1 MNIKKIGL
9 TALAGA
15 LVSVSAN
22 AAELSVTGGASI
34 GFSGEEKTAK
44 GNGWTMN
51 DGITFAASAEMD
63 NGWTV
68 STSML
73 IDSSDGG
80 ANDIIDNR
88 SLAINMG
95 DSGTLTFY
103 GDGGSSSIALMD
115 DTTPTAGEE
124 SWDDVSGAT
133 AHGYAVASGNS
144 DWFHYSNSTL
154 MDNVSIGIDYV
165 PSDGATDIESS
176 SSVTLKYTGID
187 GLTVGAGMGEDNG
200 EGAGDSK
207 DVTALNVTYAM
218 DAVTIG
224 WSSYEN
230 DTNNSGNSTAGAT
243 FTGDNTVT
251 AMGISY
257 AVSDD
262 LSVSLNTSE
271 TELQGMETQEAMG
284 VSASMVVGSMTISA
298 NHNSVEN
305 VGGTAAKDRTGY
317 ALGLSF
323 AF

>member
-34 GFSGEEKTAK
+34 GFSGEEQTNK

-63 NGWTV
+63 NGWVV

-73 IDSSDGG
+73 IDSSDATTG
-80 ANDIIDNR
+80 AGIDNR
-88 SLAINMG
+88 SLTIDMG
-95 DSGTLTFY
+95 DAGTLTFY
-103 GDGGSSSIALMD
+103 GDGGSSNISLMD

-124 SWDDVSGAT
+124 AWDDVSGAT
-133 AHGYAVASGNS
+133 AHAYGPTGYDTFFYQNS
-144 DWFHYSNSTL
+144 NIIDGVT
-154 MDNVSIGIDYV
+154 IGLDYI
-165 PSDGATDIESS
+165 PSDGQTQIESS
-176 SSVTLKYTGID
+176 TAVTIKYTGIE

-200 EGAGDSK
+200 EGPADSD
-207 DVTALNVTYAM
+207 DVTAFNVTYAM
-218 DAVTIG
+218 DAFTVG
-224 WSSYEN
+224 YSSYEVDSN
-230 DTNNSGNSTAGAT
+230 AANSDTTL
-243 FTGDNTVT
+243 T
-251 AMGISY
+251 AMGLSY

-262 LSVSLNTSE
+262 LSVSINSSE
-271 TELQGMETQEAMG
+271 TEIEGSTDQEALG
-284 VSASMVVGSMTISA
+284 ISASLTMGSMTLSA

-305 VGGTAAKDRTGY
+305 VGGTSGKDRSGY

>member
-34 GFSGEEKTAK
+34 GFSGEEKTNK

-51 DGITFAASAEMD
+51 DGISFAASAEMD

-73 IDSSDGG
+73 IDSGDTVAG
-80 ANDIIDNR
+80 AGIDNR
-88 SLAINMG
+88 SMTIDMG
-95 DSGTLTFY
+95 DTGTLTFY
-103 GDGGSSSIALMD
+103 GDGGSSGIALMD

-124 SWDDVSGAT
+124 SWDDVTGAT
-133 AHGYAVASGNS
+133 AHGYAVASGDK
-144 DWFHYSNSTL
+144 DWIHYSNSSL
-154 MDNVSIGIDYV
+154 MDNVTVGIDYV
-165 PSDGATDIESS
+165 PSDGTSNVESS
-176 SSVTLKYTGID
+176 TGLTVKYTGID
-187 GLTVGAGMGEDNG
+187 GLTIGAGMGEDNG
-200 EGAGDSK
+200 EGPADAD
-207 DVTALNVTYAM
+207 DVTAFNVTYAM
-218 DAVTIG
+218 DAISVG
-224 WSSYEN
+224 FSSFEV
-230 DTNNSGNSTAGAT
+230 DTNATTNSTAGAT
-243 FTGDNTVT
+243 HVGDTTLT

-262 LSVSLNTSE
+262 LSVSINTSE
-271 TELQGMETQEAMG
+271 TEIEGLKTQDATG
-284 VSASMVVGSMTISA
+284 ISASLVMGSMTLKA

-305 VGGTAAKDRTGY
+305 VGGTEGKDRSGY

>member
-51 DGITFAASAEMD
+51 DGISFSASAEMD

-73 IDSSDGG
+73 IDSSDTAASYG
-80 ANDIIDNR
+80 IDNR
-88 SLAINMG
+88 SLSIDMG

-103 GDGGSSSIALMD
+103 GDGGSSGLALMD

-124 SWDDVSGAT
+124 SWDDVTGAT
-133 AHGYAVASGNS
+133 AHGYSIASGNR
-144 DWFHYSNSTL
+144 DWFSYSNSSL
-154 MDNVSIGIDYV
+154 MDNVTVGFDYV
-165 PSDGATDIESS
+165 PSDGPTDLESS
-176 SSVTLKYTGID
+176 MGATIKYTGID
-187 GLTVGAGMGEDNG
+187 GLTIGAGMGEDNG
-200 EGAGDSK
+200 EGSGDSK
-207 DVTALNVTYAM
+207 DVTAFNMTYAI
-218 DAVTIG
+218 DAITVG
-224 WSSYEN
+224 WSTYDN
-230 DTNNSGNSTAGAT
+230 DTNSSPNSTAGAT
-243 FTGDNTVT
+243 RVGDDTLT
-251 AMGISY
+251 AVGISY

-262 LSVSLNTSE
+262 LTISLNSSE
-271 TELQGMETQEAMG
+271 TELAGLKDQEATS
-284 VSASMVVGSMTISA
+284 VSASLVIGSMTVSA

-305 VGGTAAKDRTGY
+305 VGGTEGKDRSGY

>member
-22 AAELSVTGGASI
+22 AAELTVTGGASL

-51 DGITFAASAEMD
+51 DGISFAASAEMD
-63 NGWTV
+63 NGWVV

-73 IDSSDGG
+73 IDSGDNIGG
-80 ANDIIDNR
+80 RHIDNR
-88 SLAINMG
+88 SMKIDMG
-95 DSGTLTFY
+95 DAGTLTFY
-103 GDGGSSSIALMD
+103 GSAGSSNISLMD

-124 SWDDVSGAT
+124 AWDDVSGAT
-133 AHGYAVASGNS
+133 AHSYGPTGLDTFFYQNS
-144 DWFHYSNSTL
+144 SL
-154 MDNVSIGIDYV
+154 MDGVTIGLDYI
-165 PSDGATDIESS
+165 PSDGADQIESS
-176 SSVTLKYTGID
+176 TAATIKYTGID
-187 GLTVGAGMGEDNG
+187 GLTIGAGMGEDNG
-200 EGAGDSK
+200 EGPTDAD
-207 DVTALNVTYAM
+207 DVTAFNVTYAM
-218 DAVTIG
+218 DAISVG
-224 WSSYEN
+224 YSSYEVDSN
-230 DTNNSGNSTAGAT
+230 ASSSDTTL
-243 FTGDNTVT
+243 T

-262 LSVSLNTSE
+262 LSVSVNTSE
-271 TELQGMETQEAMG
+271 TEIEGSSDQEATG
-284 VSASMVVGSMTISA
+284 VSASLVIGSMTLSA

-305 VGGTAAKDRTGY
+305 VGGTSGKDRSGY